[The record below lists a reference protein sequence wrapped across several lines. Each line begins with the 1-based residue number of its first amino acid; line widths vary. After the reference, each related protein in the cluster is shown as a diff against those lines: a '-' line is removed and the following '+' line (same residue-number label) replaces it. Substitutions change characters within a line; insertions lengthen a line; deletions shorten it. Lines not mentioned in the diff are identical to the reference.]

1 MERLEI
7 KTFGGLSATSKK
19 KMIKNGGK
27 HLSERNIILMHV
39 FIIICVL
46 KKNKR
51 IFDLITWFYYLFH
64 YTIFLKLQL
73 LIRTILK
80 II

>member
-1 MERLEI
+1 
-7 KTFGGLSATSKK
+7 
-19 KMIKNGGK
+19 MIKNGGK

-39 FIIICVL
+39 IIIICVL

-51 IFDLITWFYYLFH
+51 IFDLITWFYYLFN
-64 YTIFLKLQL
+64 YTIFLKASIA
-73 LIRTILK
+73 IRTIFK